1 MQTPRSD
8 FDASAALAAIRDAR
22 AVRRHRR
29 TWGKSRLA
37 PHRAELARLRA
48 AGASFADIAFWL
60 LKQKRIKVDRSTVR
74 RFVEKQTEPA
84 KRSEICVT
92 EASNG

>member
-1 MQTPRSD
+1 METPQTK
-8 FDASAALAAIRDAR
+8 FDASATLAAIRDAR

-37 PHRAELARLRA
+37 PYRAELVKLRA
-48 AGASFADIAFWL
+48 EGASFADLAFWL

-74 RFVEKQTEPA
+74 RYLEKL
-84 KRSEICVT
+84 
-92 EASNG
+92 GGDGDG

>member
-37 PHRAELARLRA
+37 PHRAELTKLRA
-48 AGASFADIAFWL
+48 EGASFSDLAFWL
-60 LKQKRIKVDRSTVR
+60 RKEKRIKVDRSTVR
-74 RFVEKQTEPA
+74 RFLSKQPELADTH
-84 KRSEICVT
+84 
-92 EASNG
+92 G